1 MKYGFGLVLTGVLAG
16 FVLLIGCGSSPRVRD
31 ASQPYP
37 ADSEYAKFS
46 PKNPVDE
53 AEFAKTATASDS
65 PVLQAI
71 FQQTK
76 PRFTLR
82 KSTSCCSSSR
92 QSTRPVTGGPRG
104 SNSKTLNSNRLTVR
118 NCTLGSA
125 LVRTQ
130 GRACCFCM
138 VMRAISPIAPSS

>member
-16 FVLLIGCGSSPRVRD
+16 LVFLIGCGSSPRVRD

-46 PKNPVDE
+46 PKNSVDE

-82 KSTSCCSSSR
+82 KIDELLIFQPSKYPAGNWRPTGLEFEDVKFKSSDG
-92 QSTRPVTGGPRG
+92 T
-104 SNSKTLNSNRLTVR
+104 KLH
-118 NCTLGSA
+118 A
-125 LVRTQ
+125 
-130 GRACCFCM
+130 
-138 VMRAISPIAPSS
+138 